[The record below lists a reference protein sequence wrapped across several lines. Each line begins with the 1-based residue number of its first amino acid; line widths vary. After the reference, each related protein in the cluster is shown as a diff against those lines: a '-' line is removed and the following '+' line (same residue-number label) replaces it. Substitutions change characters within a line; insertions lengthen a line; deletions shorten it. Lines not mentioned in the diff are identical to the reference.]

1 LQYFQITTGVLFQKF
16 EKVTKIIA
24 KLKYGTIFENN
35 LIIFVKVCTVTKA
48 LVCIG
53 IGFGIWNSDCPETRK
68 TETTKNETVL
78 YCPGAAAS
86 NSIFPFATIVANE
99 SGQNWP
105 FAPSQ
110 SLYLLTSLTT
120 TKLTKF
126 MVSKLTQPIIFA

>member
-16 EKVTKIIA
+16 EKVTKINA

-35 LIIFVKVCTVTKA
+35 LIIFVKVCAITKA

-78 YCPGAAAS
+78 HCPSAAAS
-86 NSIFPFATIVANE
+86 NSIF
-99 SGQNWP
+99 P